1 MNYNFT
7 YWIVIVDGFH
17 QTMVG
22 KLESEI
28 GVFVARKINI
38 VLKIKEA
45 FTNIIDNIFSTKTF
59 LGECFPENPS
69 ETSRMKT
76 SKTNTQREAFRII
89 SIRRKMKPKIVLY
102 CISLFNVDDKNSK

>member
-1 MNYNFT
+1 MHNQGPSLNFNFT

-38 VLKIKEA
+38 VLKIKET
-45 FTNIIDNIFSTKTF
+45 FTNTIDNKIFSTQTF
-59 LGECFPENPS
+59 LGEMF
-69 ETSRMKT
+69 T
-76 SKTNTQREAFRII
+76 
-89 SIRRKMKPKIVLY
+89 
-102 CISLFNVDDKNSK
+102 